1 MERYPEKLFSWQVR
15 NNGLI
20 RRRFSRDRIRAF
32 RGEDVKSRCRRR
44 DEEASEDFRVG
55 DTENIRVSVTL
66 LWSAMSV

>member
-32 RGEDVKSRCRRR
+32 RGED
-44 DEEASEDFRVG
+44 
-55 DTENIRVSVTL
+55 ENSGKRGAMMGQDIC
-66 LWSAMSV
+66 SAT